1 MRRDGRLRNTNRF
14 NAMENKEVVNR
25 NSAESVPCGPSLRIG
40 GFIQGTVNAKGLLVL
55 SILSGTSRK

>member
-25 NSAESVPCGPSLRIG
+25 NSAESDALLLYDSLLRIG
-40 GFIQGTVNAKGLLVL
+40 SL
-55 SILSGTSRK
+55 